1 MTALVSM
8 SICEHMLARLILV
21 KAAYV
26 SLCLLESDYH
36 SNQ

>member
-1 MTALVSM
+1 MTALVNM
-8 SICEHMLARLILV
+8 SICEHMLACLILV